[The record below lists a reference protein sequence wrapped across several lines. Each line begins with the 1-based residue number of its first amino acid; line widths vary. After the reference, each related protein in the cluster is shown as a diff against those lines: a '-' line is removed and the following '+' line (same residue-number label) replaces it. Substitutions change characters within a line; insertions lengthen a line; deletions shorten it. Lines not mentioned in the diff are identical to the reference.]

1 MALFDGIREMFSEA
15 PEWKGHRFEKYVE
28 ERFSEK
34 YFTLVERTHSY
45 KTNERRYVESS
56 LNPDFIWRYNPTNE
70 EFAVE
75 VKYRSRLSQDGMLQ
89 WSNPQQ
95 MERYKQFAGK
105 RNIPFFI
112 VVGLGGLDDDPNQ
125 MFVIPFKE
133 ARYPALYPSVF
144 RQYER
149 NPKSNFFW
157 KDGVLK

>member
-1 MALFDGIREMFSEA
+1 
-15 PEWKGHRFEKYVE
+15 
-28 ERFSEK
+28 
-34 YFTLVERTHSY
+34 ERTHSY